1 MKKLLEL
8 RRDRAKLI
16 ADARAIQDKA
26 EAEKRALT
34 AEEAQSFDQLM
45 AKSDELAGQIDAIA
59 KEEQRKQRLADS
71 EKTLEERTGPTAGG
85 RAADSED
92 PGRTVLEFKSRAPW
106 SQRRMEIDH
115 AEAGPASR
123 PEYRRAWA
131 FAQRSFAAARE
142 DGPLANR
149 LMARAEAELRSM
161 QMDLNTAGGFLVP
174 PLQFVADL
182 IMAVDDQ
189 VFIRQLAT
197 VQTMTNATSLGAP
210 TLDTQADDADWTSE
224 LAVGNESAGPTIG
237 RRDLTPHPLA
247 KLIKISNKLLR
258 AGALDPEALVRD
270 RLAYKFGISQEKA
283 FMTGSGATQPMGLFT
298 ASPFGISTNQ
308 DKLTGSATGYVGDNL
323 IDAKY
328 ALKPQYWPRARW
340 LFHRNSIASIRKLKD
355 SQGQY
360 LWNPGAISGTAGTG
374 LIAGSPDR
382 LLDLPITISEYV
394 PGVLTTGLYVGM
406 LADFSKYWIVDAL
419 SLTMQRLVELYAAT
433 NQTGFIGRL
442 ETDAMPMIEEA
453 FIRLKTS

>member
-1 MKKLLEL
+1 MRKLIEL
-8 RRDRAKLI
+8 RQARAALI
-16 ADARAIQDKA
+16 AEARAIQDKA
-26 EAEKRALT
+26 DSEKRALT
-34 AEEAQSFDQLM
+34 AQESDLFDQKM
-45 AKSDELAGQIDAIA
+45 SKSDELQTEIDNLA
-59 KEEQRKQRLADS
+59 KAEQRKQRLAEVEAS
-71 EKTLEERTGPTAGG
+71 LEHRDDPAAGG
-85 RAADSED
+85 SRDNGASARS
-92 PGRTVLEFKSRAPW
+92 VLEFKSRAPW
-106 SQRRMEIDH
+106 SQRRMEIDGD
-115 AEAGPASR
+115 EYGMTSR

-131 FAQRSFAAARE
+131 YAWRAFAAQKDDPA
-142 DGPLANR
+142 LAKR
-149 LMARAEAELRSM
+149 LMAKAEVELRSM

-174 PLQFVADL
+174 PLQFIADL

-197 VQTMTNATSLGAP
+197 VQTLTNAVSLGAP
-210 TLDTQADDADWTSE
+210 TLDSQADDADWTSE

-247 KLIKISNKLLR
+247 KFIKVSNKLLR
-258 AGALDPEALVRD
+258 AAAIDPEALIRD
-270 RLAYKFGISQEKA
+270 RLAYKFAISQEKA
-283 FMTGSGATQPMGLFT
+283 FMSGTGAAQPLGLFT

-308 DKLTGSATGYVGDNL
+308 DKSTGSATGFLADNL

-340 LFHRNSIASIRKLKD
+340 LFHRNAIAAIRKLKD

-382 LLDLPITISEYV
+382 LLDLPLTISEYC
-394 PGVLTTGLYVGM
+394 PGTLTTGLYVGM

-419 SLTMQRLVELYAAT
+419 SMSLQRLVELFAMT
-433 NQTGFIGRL
+433 NQTAFVLRMEL
-442 ETDAMPMIEEA
+442 DAMPVIEEA
-453 FIRLKTS
+453 FIRLKTA